1 MAGWTCCRVAAVS
14 CLVLCV
20 SLLLPRTFL
29 PRGAGRQEP
38 AQPDGKLG
46 RFPPRMHSHATPDSR
61 AAPHFPRSHLAE
73 AVAKAKAGGGGSGST
88 GGTGRGLVGQIIPIY
103 GFGIFLYILYILF
116 KGRAMELEKG
126 MEHRS
131 DKEWLKELQV
141 FSLEENRLNG
151 NLTALYNYL
160 KEDCSQLAS
169 KGKTTPAERKCP
181 TATPGNMKRKITDY
195 ELTQLQE
202 RLRETEEAME
212 KLINR
217 VGPMY
222 DRTQNV
228 TTDQEKMLLH
238 QLREITR
245 VMKEGKFIDDISPE
259 KEAEEAPYMEDWEGY
274 PEETYPVYDNSSCFK
289 RKQDTILVDYPDLS
303 QPSPEEL
310 AERMEGMDDEH
321 LCDETLLT
329 DLTMGRGGQN
339 LMQQKDEKTLIS
351 EEKRDLHHS
360 QSTEEC
366 CCCCEDDPAVIAEN
380 AGFHSESCSEGE
392 ERTQEDLSVE
402 SENENAALEEQK
414 ASDSDET
421 GTLRKR
427 NTKGLDS

>member
-1 MAGWTCCRVAAVS
+1 
-14 CLVLCV
+14 
-20 SLLLPRTFL
+20 
-29 PRGAGRQEP
+29 
-38 AQPDGKLG
+38 GKLG
-46 RFPPRMHSHATPDSR
+46 RFPPRMHSLTTPDSR

-73 AVAKAKAGGGGSGST
+73 AVAKAKAGGGGT

-116 KGRAMELEKG
+116 K
-126 MEHRS
+126 
-131 DKEWLKELQV
+131 
-141 FSLEENRLNG
+141 
-151 NLTALYNYL
+151 
-160 KEDCSQLAS
+160 LAS
-169 KGKTTPAERKCP
+169 KGRTTPAERKCP

-222 DRTQNV
+222 DKTQNV
-228 TTDQEKMLLH
+228 TTDQEKMLLQ

-259 KEAEEAPYMEDWEGY
+259 KEAEESPYMEDWEGY

-289 RKQDTILVDYPDLS
+289 RKQDTILLDYPDLS

-310 AERMEGMDDEH
+310 AERMEGMEDEEY
-321 LCDETLLT
+321 LCDETLIT
-329 DLTMGRGGQN
+329 DLPMGRGGQN
-339 LMQQKDEKTLIS
+339 LMQKKDETTLIG
-351 EEKRDLHHS
+351 EEKGDLPPS
-360 QSTEEC
+360 QSIEEC
-366 CCCCEDDPAVIAEN
+366 CCCYADDPAIIAEN
-380 AGFHSESCSEGE
+380 VGFHSESCSEAE
-392 ERTQEDLSVE
+392 EATQEDLSVE

-427 NTKGLDS
+427 NTKGLD

>member
-1 MAGWTCCRVAAVS
+1 
-14 CLVLCV
+14 
-20 SLLLPRTFL
+20 
-29 PRGAGRQEP
+29 
-38 AQPDGKLG
+38 GKLG
-46 RFPPRMHSHATPDSR
+46 RFPPRMHSLATPDSR

-73 AVAKAKAGGGGSGST
+73 AVAKAKAGGGSSGSS

-116 KGRAMELEKG
+116 K
-126 MEHRS
+126 
-131 DKEWLKELQV
+131 
-141 FSLEENRLNG
+141 
-151 NLTALYNYL
+151 
-160 KEDCSQLAS
+160 LAS
-169 KGKTTPAERKCP
+169 KGRTAPAERKCP

-228 TTDQEKMLLH
+228 TTDQEKMLLQ

-274 PEETYPVYDNSSCFK
+274 PEETYPVYDNSNCFK
-289 RKQDTILVDYPDLS
+289 RKQDTILLDYPDLS

-310 AERMEGMDDEH
+310 AERMEGMEDEEY

-329 DLTMGRGGQN
+329 DLPMGRGGQN
-339 LMQQKDEKTLIS
+339 LMQKKDETNLIG
-351 EEKRDLHHS
+351 EEKGDLHHS
-360 QSTEEC
+360 QSMEEC
-366 CCCCEDDPAVIAEN
+366 CCCYADDPAVIAEN
-380 AGFHSESCSEGE
+380 AGFHSESCSEAE
-392 ERTQEDLSVE
+392 EATQEDLSVE

-427 NTKGLDS
+427 NTKGLD

>member
-1 MAGWTCCRVAAVS
+1 
-14 CLVLCV
+14 
-20 SLLLPRTFL
+20 
-29 PRGAGRQEP
+29 
-38 AQPDGKLG
+38 GKLG
-46 RFPPRMHSHATPDSR
+46 RFPPRMHSFATPDSR

-116 KGRAMELEKG
+116 K
-126 MEHRS
+126 
-131 DKEWLKELQV
+131 
-141 FSLEENRLNG
+141 
-151 NLTALYNYL
+151 
-160 KEDCSQLAS
+160 LAS
-169 KGKTTPAERKCP
+169 KGRTTPAERKCP

-195 ELTQLQE
+195 ELAQLQE

-222 DRTQNV
+222 DSRTQNV
-228 TTDQEKMLLH
+228 STDQEKMLLQ

-274 PEETYPVYDNSSCFK
+274 PEETYPVYDNSNCFK
-289 RKQDTILVDYPDLS
+289 RKQDTILLDYPDLS

-310 AERMEGMDDEH
+310 AERMEGMEDEEY
-321 LCDETLLT
+321 LSDETLLT
-329 DLTMGRGGQN
+329 DLPMGRGGQN
-339 LMQQKDEKTLIS
+339 LMQEKDETALIG
-351 EEKRDLHHS
+351 EEKGDLHHS

-366 CCCCEDDPAVIAEN
+366 CCCYADDPAVIAEN
-380 AGFHSESCSEGE
+380 AGFHSESCSEAE
-392 ERTQEDLSVE
+392 EATQEDLSVE
-402 SENENAALEEQK
+402 SENENGALEEQK

-427 NTKGLDS
+427 NTKGLD

>member
-1 MAGWTCCRVAAVS
+1 MAYSTCCRVAVVS

-29 PRGAGRQEP
+29 SRGGGRQEP
-38 AQPDGKLG
+38 GTAPLAAPAPPEGKLG
-46 RFPPRMHSHATPDSR
+46 RFPPRMHYQAAPDSR

-73 AVAKAKAGGGGSGST
+73 AVAKAKAGGSGGGST

-116 KGRAMELEKG
+116 K
-126 MEHRS
+126 
-131 DKEWLKELQV
+131 
-141 FSLEENRLNG
+141 
-151 NLTALYNYL
+151 
-160 KEDCSQLAS
+160 LAS
-169 KGKTTPAERKCP
+169 KGKTTAGERKCP
-181 TATPGNMKRKITDY
+181 TAAPGNMKRKITDY

-202 RLRETEEAME
+202 KLRETEEAME

-217 VGPMY
+217 VGPNC

-228 TTDQEKMLLH
+228 TTDQEKRLLQ

-245 VMKEGKFIDDISPE
+245 VMKEGKFIGGNSPE

-274 PEETYPVYDNSSCFK
+274 PEETYPVYDNSDCFK

-303 QPSPEEL
+303 QPSAEEL
-310 AERMEGMDDEH
+310 AERMEGMEDEEL
-321 LCDETLLT
+321 LCNETLLS
-329 DLTMGRGGQN
+329 DLIIGRGSHD
-339 LMQQKDEKTLIS
+339 LMQQKDEVTGIS
-351 EEKRDLHHS
+351 EEEQRELHHS

-366 CCCCEDDPAVIAEN
+366 CCCYEDDDPAVIAEN
-380 AGFHSESCSEGE
+380 AVFHSESCSEAE
-392 ERTQEDLSVE
+392 ESTQEDLPME
-402 SENENAALEEQK
+402 SENENAALKKQK

-427 NTKGLDS
+427 NTKGLE

>member
-1 MAGWTCCRVAAVS
+1 
-14 CLVLCV
+14 
-20 SLLLPRTFL
+20 
-29 PRGAGRQEP
+29 
-38 AQPDGKLG
+38 GKLG
-46 RFPPRMHSHATPDSR
+46 RFPPRMHSLATPDSR

-116 KGRAMELEKG
+116 K
-126 MEHRS
+126 
-131 DKEWLKELQV
+131 
-141 FSLEENRLNG
+141 
-151 NLTALYNYL
+151 
-160 KEDCSQLAS
+160 LAS
-169 KGKTTPAERKCP
+169 KGRTTPAERKCP

-217 VGPMY
+217 VGPVY
-222 DRTQNV
+222 DNRTQNV
-228 TTDQEKMLLH
+228 TTDQEKMLLQ

-289 RKQDTILVDYPDLS
+289 RKQDTILLDYPDLS

-310 AERMEGMDDEH
+310 AERMEGMEDEEY

-329 DLTMGRGGQN
+329 DLPMGRGGQN
-339 LMQQKDEKTLIS
+339 LMQKKGETTLVG
-351 EEKRDLHHS
+351 EEKGDFHPS
-360 QSTEEC
+360 QSIEEC
-366 CCCCEDDPAVIAEN
+366 CCCYADDPAVIAEN
-380 AGFHSESCSEGE
+380 AGFHSESCSEAE
-392 ERTQEDLSVE
+392 EATQEDLSVE
-402 SENENAALEEQK
+402 SENKNAALEEQK

-427 NTKGLDS
+427 NTKGLD

>member
-116 KGRAMELEKG
+116 K
-126 MEHRS
+126 
-131 DKEWLKELQV
+131 
-141 FSLEENRLNG
+141 
-151 NLTALYNYL
+151 
-160 KEDCSQLAS
+160 LAS

-217 VGPMY
+217 VGPIY
-222 DRTQNV
+222 DSRTQNV

-310 AERMEGMDDEH
+310 AERMEGMEDEY

-366 CCCCEDDPAVIAEN
+366 CCCYEDDPAVIAEN
-380 AGFHSESCSEGE
+380 AGFHSESCSEE

-427 NTKGLDS
+427 NTKGLDL

>member
-1 MAGWTCCRVAAVS
+1 
-14 CLVLCV
+14 
-20 SLLLPRTFL
+20 
-29 PRGAGRQEP
+29 
-38 AQPDGKLG
+38 GKLG

-61 AAPHFPRSHLAE
+61 ATPHFPRSHLAE

-88 GGTGRGLVGQIIPIY
+88 VGTGRGLVGQIIPIY

-116 KGRAMELEKG
+116 K
-126 MEHRS
+126 
-131 DKEWLKELQV
+131 
-141 FSLEENRLNG
+141 
-151 NLTALYNYL
+151 
-160 KEDCSQLAS
+160 LAS
-169 KGKTTPAERKCP
+169 KGRTTPAERKCL
-181 TATPGNMKRKITDY
+181 TATPGNTKRKITDY

-222 DRTQNV
+222 DSRTQNV
-228 TTDQEKMLLH
+228 TTDQEKMLLQ

-274 PEETYPVYDNSSCFK
+274 PEETYPVYDNSTCFK

-310 AERMEGMDDEH
+310 AERMEGMEDEGYLH
-321 LCDETLLT
+321 DETLLT
-329 DLTMGRGGQN
+329 DLAMGRGGYD
-339 LMQQKDEKTLIS
+339 LMQKKDEATLTG

-360 QSTEEC
+360 QSTEKC
-366 CCCCEDDPAVIAEN
+366 CCCYEDDPAVIAEN
-380 AGFHSESCSEGE
+380 IGFHSGSCSETE
-392 ERTQEDLSVE
+392 ETTQEDLSVE

-427 NTKGLDS
+427 NTKGLD

>member
-14 CLVLCV
+14 CLVLCL

-29 PRGAGRQEP
+29 PRGGGRQEP
-38 AQPDGKLG
+38 GAAPHAAPAPPDGKLG
-46 RFPPRMHSHATPDSR
+46 HFPLRMHSHATPDSR

-116 KGRAMELEKG
+116 K
-126 MEHRS
+126 
-131 DKEWLKELQV
+131 
-141 FSLEENRLNG
+141 
-151 NLTALYNYL
+151 
-160 KEDCSQLAS
+160 LAS

-181 TATPGNMKRKITDY
+181 AATPGNTKRKITDY

-222 DRTQNV
+222 DSRTQNV
-228 TTDQEKMLLH
+228 TTDQEKMLLQ

-274 PEETYPVYDNSSCFK
+274 PEETYPVYDDSNCCK

-310 AERMEGMDDEH
+310 AERMEGMEDEEY
-321 LCDETLLT
+321 LCDETQLT
-329 DLTMGRGGQN
+329 DLTTGRGGQN
-339 LMQQKDEKTLIS
+339 LMQKKDEVTLIG
-351 EEKRDLHHS
+351 EEKGNLCHS
-360 QSTEEC
+360 QSTEDC
-366 CCCCEDDPAVIAEN
+366 CCCYGDDPAVIAEN
-380 AGFHSESCSEGE
+380 AGFHSESCSEAE
-392 ERTQEDLSVE
+392 ETTQEDMSVE

-414 ASDSDET
+414 ASDADET

-427 NTKGLDS
+427 NTKGFD